1 MNLLRCNDIY
11 LRNIEMKSS
20 SYTSNHLNL
29 RRSLKG
35 RWKCWLSL
43 LLPLLL
49 NAALPIRS
57 AFWSAES
64 EVLSQRRELWYAKS
78 EALPQ
83 HKDLCFPENKAESH
97 VKISVFPTFSLTVR
111 LWIVAPLAAQVPHQ
125 LSTFGTEHD
134 KRQQLANF
142 NQFCTQGSGSFW
154 IFRIFRWLWL

>member
-1 MNLLRCNDIY
+1 MNLFRCNDIY

-35 RWKCWLSL
+35 RWKCWLSW

-64 EVLSQRRELWYAKS
+64 EVLSQRRALWYAKS

-83 HKDLCFPENKAESH
+83 NKDLQLWFPEN
-97 VKISVFPTFSLTVR
+97 VKSSIFPTFSLTFR
-111 LWIVAPLAAQVPHQ
+111 LWIVVPLAAQVPRQ